1 MIAIF
6 LWTQRNEYSLLYLQP
21 SFKLNYMQLKWT
33 VVLALNSESDLC
45 PLTNASFNWCYLA
58 RQYKWEMPRVNLLM
72 DSSILKT
79 CSYLCGSWSL
89 EVAYSSLST
98 IYLLLFPFFSF
109 PPLLRS
115 PFSLS
120 FSLPVSSLS
129 CLPLLVSTEIFK
141 FVEHFRDT
149 KIYRKSRSRL
159 YSSLKLNR

>member
-6 LWTQRNEYSLLYLQP
+6 LWTQRNEYSLLCLQA

-33 VVLALNSESDLC
+33 VLLALNSESDLC

-72 DSSILKT
+72 DSNILKT

-98 IYLLLFPFFSF
+98 IYLLCFLSSHSLLCFV
-109 PPLLRS
+109 PPS
-115 PFSLS
+115 PCLSLS
-120 FSLPVSSLS
+120 QSLPCHAFL
-129 CLPLLVSTEIFK
+129 C
-141 FVEHFRDT
+141 
-149 KIYRKSRSRL
+149 
-159 YSSLKLNR
+159 